1 MIGSSISHY
10 KILEKLG
17 EGGMGVVYKAE
28 DTNLERVVALKFM
41 PHHIIPDEAEEA
53 RFLQEAK
60 AASSLNHPN
69 VCTIYGIEKHEG
81 NRFIAM
87 EYIDGTTLR
96 HKMPIAAL
104 NEAIRYGIQIGDALH
119 EAHSRGI
126 VHRDIKADNI
136 MINAR
141 DQVKVMDFG
150 LAKLKGTLRVTKA
163 TSTVGTLAY
172 MSPEQ
177 IQGGEVDAR
186 SDIFSYGVLLYEMIT
201 GRLPY
206 RSEHEAALMYSIIN
220 EEPDPVEK
228 YRTDLPPV
236 LTNLIQR
243 ALEKD
248 PNDRY
253 QSINEMVIELRRL
266 QKQSSRVSRASVAA
280 MPAQAAAPPSG
291 SGTIPT
297 VGMASGTIPAAA
309 AGTDRRR
316 MPLVSV
322 LAASVVVLAAVW
334 YFFLRPSTG
343 ITLNPAMAFRTL
355 NIPVKEIGYPALSAD
370 GGWVA
375 FAGTEDGNAWD
386 VYLMN
391 AGSGNPRR
399 ITTDSAAFMQDV
411 DLSPDGS
418 QIVYDRTDKSFTK
431 PEIAIVSSL
440 GGSSK
445 RIVNIGFSPRW
456 RPDGER
462 IAYVASRTWGSA
474 SGKFEFRSVK
484 PNGSDDRL
492 EFADSLGALPL
503 YAWSPDGESICYVR
517 RISMSNMDNT
527 ELIVRRLANGEER
540 QLTSLGKI
548 VRFVSWSRNGQIA
561 FSSNVNGND
570 NLWIVPASGGK
581 PVQVT
586 RGSGPDFAPYL
597 SNDGKRLIY
606 IQEQSIGKVWLG
618 SLRGEAPKQLTFDDV
633 YLDPPEI
640 SPDGS
645 KVLYVLFTRSLSGWT
660 SELFTLDVATGKRT
674 VLMSDEGSFHQ
685 PKWSPDG
692 KLIAYAYHPDSIAH
706 DSAATYMI
714 EANNPG
720 SPKRIGTGFPFFW
733 IDSRT
738 LLTEKPY
745 GTRRFTIDS
754 AEEKIYFRDSTIAYP
769 VLRGAYAVTR
779 DVVAGKDPGI
789 WIEKNPSE
797 GTAGPERRLLIK
809 HLASPVYCDATASLY
824 YVTPQS
830 EVHRILLPGGK
841 ETVVVGS
848 YPNLH
853 PFADIS
859 VSADGSQFVYLDSKN
874 VRKMVMIDNLQ

>member
-1 MIGSSISHY
+1 MIGQTISHY
-10 KILEKLG
+10 KILEKIG
-17 EGGMGVVYKAE
+17 EGGMGVVYRAE

-41 PHHIIPDEAEEA
+41 PHHIVPDEAEEA

-60 AASSLNHPN
+60 AASALNHPN

-96 HKMPIAAL
+96 QKMPLTAL
-104 NEAIRYGIQIGDALH
+104 NDAIRYGIQIGDALH
-119 EAHSRGI
+119 EAHQKGI

-136 MINAR
+136 MVNAR

-150 LAKLKGTLRVTKA
+150 LAKLKGSLRITKA

-228 YRTDLPPV
+228 YRADLPPV
-236 LTNLIQR
+236 LVNLIQR

-266 QKQSSRVSRASVAA
+266 QKQTSRVSRASVAA
-280 MPAQAAAPPSG
+280 MPVQGAAPPPG

-297 VGMASGTIPAAA
+297 PGMASGTVPAAA
-309 AGTDRRR
+309 SGTERRR
-316 MPLVSV
+316 MPLVAV
-322 LAASVVVLAAVW
+322 VAASAVVVLAAAW
-334 YFFLRPSTG
+334 YFFLRTPAG
-343 ITLNPAMAFRTL
+343 ISLNPAMTFRTL
-355 NIPVKEIGYPALSAD
+355 NIPVKEIGYPALSPD

-375 FAGTEDGNAWD
+375 FAGTEDGATWD

-391 AGSGNPRR
+391 AGSGAPRR

-418 QIVYDRTDKSFTK
+418 QIVYDRSDKSFTR
-431 PEIAIVSSL
+431 PEIAIISSL

-445 RIVNIGFSPRW
+445 RIVNIGFFPKW

-462 IAYVASRTWGSA
+462 IAYVVDGTWGSA

-492 EFADSLGALPL
+492 EWVDTLDAYPF
-503 YAWSPDGESICYVR
+503 YAWSPDGESICYTRRVSAGNLNSNEVFVR
-517 RISMSNMDNT
+517 H
-527 ELIVRRLANGEER
+527 LATGDER
-540 QLTSLGKI
+540 QLTSLGKF
-548 VRFVSWSRNGQIA
+548 VQFVSWSRTGQIV
-561 FSSNVNGND
+561 FSSNVNGNY
-570 NLWIVPASGGK
+570 NLWMVPSSGGE

-586 RGSGPDFAPYL
+586 RGSGPDQAPYL
-597 SNDGKRLIY
+597 SNDGKRLMY
-606 IQEQSIGKVWLG
+606 VEQQSIGKVWLG
-618 SLRGEAPKQLTFDDV
+618 SLRGGAPKQLTFDDV
-633 YLDPPEI
+633 NLTTPQI
-640 SPDGS
+640 SPDGNR
-645 KVLYVLFTRSLSGWT
+645 VLYVVYTPSPSGGT
-660 SELFTLDVATGKRT
+660 DELFTMDVETGKRT
-674 VLMSDEGSFHQ
+674 VLMSDDEPFHR

-692 KLIAYAYHPDSIAH
+692 RWIAYASHPDSVNH
-706 DSAATYMI
+706 DSSATYI
-714 EANNPG
+714 IDANNPG
-720 SPKRIGTGFPFFW
+720 SPRKIGTGQPSSW
-733 IDSRT
+733 IDGRT

-745 GTRRFTIDS
+745 GTRLLTIDG
-754 AEEKIYFRDSTIAYP
+754 ADEKMYFRDSTYAFP
-769 VLRGAYAVTR
+769 VLGGTHAVTR
-779 DVVAGKDPGI
+779 DVIVGRDPGI
-789 WIEKNPSE
+789 WIEKNPSP
-797 GTAGPERRLLIK
+797 GKADPGRRLLIK
-809 HLASPVYCDATASLY
+809 NLANPAYCDATASLY

-830 EVHRILLPGGK
+830 EVHRILLPGGN

-848 YPNLH
+848 YPNL
-853 PFADIS
+853 D
-859 VSADGSQFVYLDSKN
+859 QKN